1 MEPGWVM
8 SKEGGEVLRATI
20 KDQEKIRKK
29 GEEEKNHAGEEDKT
43 EEQKMKLEKKE
54 KTEVDVEDA
63 QQDVPKK

>member
-43 EEQKMKLEKKE
+43 EEQKMELEKKE